1 VGKGEEMNSAESS
14 CQQGVLTGE
23 REAKER
29 PHSYEDSC
37 GVADHVNEDDEKLNT
52 SITEEE
58 DQRSVLIIGGIQIFL
73 PTSQAEASIGVVDAA
88 ERQPGVTVIGEKE
101 QTSESSQV
109 MERDNQLDCHGG
121 EGADIRHLPQ
131 QKKKSIQRIA
141 QNFQPGS

>member
-1 VGKGEEMNSAESS
+1 MRSVDLIDCQEGRREIPYFQVGKGEERNSAESS
-14 CQQGVLTGE
+14 NQQGVLTGE

-37 GVADHVNEDDEKLNT
+37 GVVDHVNEDDEKLNT

-73 PTSQAEASIGVVDAA
+73 PTSQVEASIGVVDAA
-88 ERQPGVTVIGEKE
+88 EETTSVTVMEEKE
-101 QTSESSQV
+101 KIL
-109 MERDNQLDCHGG
+109 N
-121 EGADIRHLPQ
+121 LPQ
-131 QKKKSIQRIA
+131 TEEEEKIQGMA